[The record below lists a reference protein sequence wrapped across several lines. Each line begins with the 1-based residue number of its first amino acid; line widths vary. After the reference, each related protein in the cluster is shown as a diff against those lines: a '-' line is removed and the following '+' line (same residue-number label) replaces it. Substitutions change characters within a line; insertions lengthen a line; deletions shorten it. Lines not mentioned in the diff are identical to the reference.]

1 MIKIKKEMETVGNM
15 GVGGENKHQEAVGT
29 WARGR
34 WVLVRPH

>member
-15 GVGGENKHQEAVGT
+15 GVCENKHQEAVGT